1 MIDQK
6 EYMDFTEIYRKDY
19 PDLQKKKRIQKW
31 TRLFV

>member
-19 PDLQKKKRIQKW
+19 PDLQKKKKN
-31 TRLFV
+31 TEVD